1 MPFLESHGTLG
12 KLEVKSKVGGCSGN
26 HGWGFGPVPC
36 GAMTVIGV
44 STLLRKWRKYNKG
57 VDYGQFIL
65 IV

>member
-1 MPFLESHGTLG
+1 MNTGVESL
-12 KLEVKSKVGGCSGN
+12 KKR
-26 HGWGFGPVPC
+26 

-65 IV
+65 IVCCLE